1 MWRDKIIDTLMNIM
15 KIFPIK
21 KNRCLLYSS
30 YGTTYG
36 CNPKYI
42 SKKLVENYKE
52 LEVVW
57 VLNNPE
63 KYSIEGVKI
72 VKNMS
77 LNYFYN
83 LATSKVIVTN
93 FRTPRN
99 FKKRKNQKYI
109 QTWHSSLRLKQI
121 EKDAE
126 NSLPKEYLVQ
136 SKEDSEKIDYLL
148 SGCKYSTNIFK
159 RAFWYEGEILEVGTP
174 RNDFIFNMDEKKRLE
189 IKKELGLKESDKV
202 LLYAPTFRKKNSLD
216 IYNMDYKELLKS
228 LEKRFSGEWKILMR
242 LHPHLINLSSQ
253 IENSN
258 VLDVTKYDDI
268 QELLGITDVLI
279 SDYSSLM
286 FDFSITKKP
295 CFLYVPDLE
304 EYTLQDRKLYFKIED
319 LPFITALNNCELN
332 EKISKFSYDKYED
345 ELKEFLKK
353 IGSFEDGN
361 ASKKVAKLIKE
372 ICEGKK

>member
-1 MWRDKIIDTLMNIM
+1 MWKDKIMDILMNIM

-21 KNRCLLYSS
+21 RNRCLLYSS
-30 YGTTYG
+30 YGTNYG

-63 KYSIEGVKI
+63 NYSIAGVKI
-72 VKNMS
+72 IKNMS

-126 NSLPKEYLVQ
+126 NSLPKEYLIQ
-136 SKEDSEKIDYLL
+136 SKEDSKKIDYLL
-148 SGCKYSTNIFK
+148 SGCKYSTDIFK

-174 RNDFIFNMDEKKRLE
+174 RNDFIFNMDEKNRLE

-202 LLYAPTFRKKNSLD
+202 LLYAPTFRKNNNLD
-216 IYNMDYKELLKS
+216 VYNIEYKKLLKS
-228 LEKRFSGEWKILMR
+228 LEKRFNGEWKILMR
-242 LHPHLINLSSQ
+242 LHPHLINISSQ
-253 IENSN
+253 MENSN
-258 VLDVTKYDDI
+258 ILDVTKYDDI
-268 QELLGITDVLI
+268 QELLGITDILI
-279 SDYSSLM
+279 SDYSSLI

-295 CFLYVPDLE
+295 CFLYVPDLKK
-304 EYTLQDRKLYFKIED
+304 YTLQERKLYFKIED
-319 LPFITALNNCELN
+319 LPFITSLNNRELN
-332 EKISKFSYDKYED
+332 DNISKFSYGKYEKG
-345 ELKEFLKK
+345 LKKFLKK

-372 ICEGKK
+372 ICEEKK